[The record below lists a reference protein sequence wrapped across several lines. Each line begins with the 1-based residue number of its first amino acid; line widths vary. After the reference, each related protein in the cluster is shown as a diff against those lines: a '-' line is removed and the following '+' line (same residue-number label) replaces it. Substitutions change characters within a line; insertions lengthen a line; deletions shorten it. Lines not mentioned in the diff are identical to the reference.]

1 VKIINGNTVIEG
13 KNKITSRL
21 LRDLANFIGGHTFPD
36 NQGTLNRYYN
46 NPAGNWVYLGTDL
59 TTPTNAST
67 DALISPIGPTKCQT
81 ISSTAWQTGNAF
93 YVQWMATFNPGTVSG
108 VVGEMGLYL
117 QCGGASLNS
126 FMSTYNINGYCTCS

>member
-1 VKIINGNTVIEG
+1 MVESLMKTREQVNDQGITLDASVLVSGHVKIINGDTVIDG

-21 LRDLANFIGGHTFPD
+21 LRDLANFIGGQTFPD

-108 VVGEMGLYL
+108 VVG
-117 QCGGASLNS
+117 
-126 FMSTYNINGYCTCS
+126 